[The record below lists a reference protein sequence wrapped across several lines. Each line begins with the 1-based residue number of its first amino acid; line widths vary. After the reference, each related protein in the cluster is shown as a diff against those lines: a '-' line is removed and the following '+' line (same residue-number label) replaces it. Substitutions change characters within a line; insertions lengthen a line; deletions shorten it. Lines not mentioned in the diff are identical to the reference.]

1 MDWVLIDLSSPVR
14 VLYLQFQFFYFF
26 KQHAPSV
33 WHTKEA
39 NNKAV
44 KILKRR
50 HRICINNNKRAAKK
64 QRWKQARE
72 WNKSPNFYFY
82 FYFIRFFYNRASETQ
97 RVSVEKRRKKN
108 PNFYFFFNS
117 DAPILSLATLFSG
130 SFSLYPSQG
139 LSLFLSSLILVY

>member
-14 VLYLQFQFFYFF
+14 LLYLQFQFFYIF

-97 RVSVEKRRKKN
+97 RVSVEKRRKKY
-108 PNFYFFFNS
+108 PNFFFSIQTRQFSHSRLYFP
-117 DAPILSLATLFSG
+117 DLSLFIPLKVSL
-130 SFSLYPSQG
+130 SFSL
-139 LSLFLSSLILVY
+139 L